1 MLVDFPIRDAALAL
15 ADEYTTS
22 ATMIAEYLL
31 DGYSVD
37 QIRHALDVFEACS
50 VSISTTLADIE
61 PAQNPII
68 LEAELEPKPAQKQRK
83 ASPRFHRAKPLSD
96 VHKN

>member
-31 DGYSVD
+31 DGYSVE

-50 VSISTTLADIE
+50 VSVSTTLADIE
-61 PAQNPII
+61 PAQSAII
-68 LEAELEPKPAQKQRK
+68 VEPEPAQEQKK
-83 ASPRFHRAKPLSD
+83 ASPKFHRAKPLSD
-96 VHKN
+96 VHKL